1 MPKLPDAMHAAL
13 YVEKGRL
20 SVESWP
26 VPEPGPR
33 DVLLEVSHCGVCG
46 TDLHMVMDGWGTPRS
61 IGGHEYSGRIVAM
74 GDEVEGWRLGDAA
87 VGGGVPGCGHC
98 EYCATHRPN
107 LCTGQRDPAM
117 GDFQGAFADYV
128 RVGVD
133 ELVRIPANVSMRA
146 AALAEPLAVALHG
159 ITLSTVQ
166 AGQSALITG
175 VGPIGALVL
184 AALRA
189 KGIENITVS
198 EPSPVRRELARRL
211 GAARV
216 LTPDE
221 LEIPKMPFHIAEGA
235 CEVAFECSGSG
246 EALRACLAGL
256 KKAGTCVLLGTG
268 LDHPRIDPNRI
279 LLNELSLTGGYT
291 YDENGFQAALE
302 LLASGNLPVGD
313 LIEPVDVGLAD
324 LQTAMQNLVAGQTA
338 GKVLV
343 CPGGDASKTK
353 GKG

>member
-1 MPKLPDAMHAAL
+1 MSKLPDTMQAAL

-26 VPEPGPR
+26 VPEPGLR

-46 TDLHMVMDGWGTPRS
+46 TDLHMVMEGWGTPRS
-61 IGGHEYSGRIVAM
+61 IGGHEYSGRVVAM
-74 GDEVEGWRLGDAA
+74 GDEVEGWSLGDLA
-87 VGGGVPGCGHC
+87 VGGGAPSCGHC
-98 EYCATHRPN
+98 EYCTMHRPS
-107 LCTGQRDPAM
+107 LCTGQQDPAM
-117 GDFQGAFADYV
+117 GDFQGAFAEYI

-133 ELVRIPANVSMRA
+133 ELVRIPATVSMRA

-159 ITLSTVQ
+159 ITLSGIQ
-166 AGQSALITG
+166 PGQGALITG
-175 VGPIGALVL
+175 AGPIGALVL

-189 KGIENITVS
+189 KGIEAITVS

-216 LTPDE
+216 LTPDD
-221 LEIPKMPFHIAEGA
+221 LEIPKMPFQIGEGA

-256 KKAGTCVLLGTG
+256 KKAGTCVILGTG
-268 LDHPRIDPNRI
+268 LEHPRIDPNRI

-291 YDENGFQAALE
+291 YDENGFHDALE
-302 LLASGNLPVGD
+302 LLASGKLPVDD
-313 LIEPVDVGLAD
+313 LIEPVDVGLTD
-324 LQTAMQNLVAGQTA
+324 LQAAMQNLVAGQTA

-343 CPGGDASKTK
+343 CPAGDTPKAK
-353 GKG
+353 G